1 MSTQKKK
8 LPAKRRIPGKN
19 LSDKGAYDRGDPPS
33 SFTNHLGEFRSR
45 LLTVLISIAVT
56 TLIPFMLFGDKVL
69 SFLSKPYT
77 NAMGPQSLYLFDIT
91 EPFTTQLKASLTI
104 GLFAVVPIIIHQL
117 WGFIRPAIDNDKRA
131 FIRNIIIMAVFLFY
145 TGVGLTFFYGLPF
158 VIKTLQTFVI
168 PEMKVMQG
176 AGSYLSFTFLF
187 CTIMGLVF
195 EMPLAIMI
203 LAKLGIIS
211 PEFLSKK
218 RGVAVIAIWIGAAVI
233 TPTTDPLTLT
243 LVAIPLMALYEI
255 SIILAK
261 IIMRREM
268 NNT

>member
-8 LPAKRRIPGKN
+8 MPAKKKIIRKN
-19 LSDKGAYDRGDPPS
+19 ISDRGAYDRGDPPS
-33 SFTNHLGEFRSR
+33 SFTHHLSEFRSR
-45 LLTVLISIAVT
+45 LLTVLIAICVA

-77 NAMGPQSLYLFDIT
+77 RAMGTQSLYLFDIT

-104 GLFAVVPIIIHQL
+104 GLFAVVPIIIYQL
-117 WGFIRPAIDNDKRA
+117 WGFIRPAIDSDKRS
-131 FIRNIIIMAVFLFY
+131 FIRNIVITAVFLFY
-145 TGVGLTFFYGLPF
+145 AGAGLTFFYGIPF
-158 VIKTLQTFVI
+158 VIKTLQAFVI

-176 AGSYLSFTFLF
+176 AGNYLSFTFLF

-203 LAKLGIIS
+203 LAKLGIVT
-211 PEFLSKK
+211 PEFLSRK
-218 RGVAVIAIWIGAAVI
+218 RAFAIIAIWIAAAVI
-233 TPTTDPLTLT
+233 TPTTDMLTQS

-261 IIMRREM
+261 IIIRRDRKSA
-268 NNT
+268 